1 MFMRGKKKPLKML
14 IEDDDGPTF
23 IEWFRGMNRGHDIRF
38 DRLLG
43 LGHFPWTRTRHTES
57 EPAEPSPKPSPKF

>member
-43 LGHFPWTRTRHTES
+43 LGQNSVLFRQLRLGLSSQP
-57 EPAEPSPKPSPKF
+57 PASCPH